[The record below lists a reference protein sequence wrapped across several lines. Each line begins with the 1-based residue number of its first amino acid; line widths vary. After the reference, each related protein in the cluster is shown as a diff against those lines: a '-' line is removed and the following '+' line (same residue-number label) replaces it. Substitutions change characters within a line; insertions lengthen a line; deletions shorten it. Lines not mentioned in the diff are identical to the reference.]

1 MVKLNKMLGVA
12 LVLCLAMVSFG
23 VIADDSDSSDAIA
36 GPSLEQFSNNMNGYA
51 KYLLG
56 SSQTVISSSVSE
68 DTLTATVNTAS
79 SNIDSISMNLY
90 ECFDKFMDAVKS
102 TEYLESVTIKNTA
115 TSAEYKIIVK
125 DVSGNTVLNR
135 GAMLDFA
142 LSVLQV
148 IKDNK
153 TNSAVTYN
161 GSIIFNGYTE
171 SAKTLKITIN
181 LDNTVKGLLETF
193 FNLNLIKIEV
203 SQGKITSIT
212 INNNTYMA
220 DVLGKPDVTKFQGM
234 TLIEIISYFAAD
246 GALAKLVSD
255 STQQAYLNKVCGKI
269 VEANNLAGFIKN
281 VFFVEVNS
289 ITMTFGEPTVSSSK
303 NFKGLMET
311 IKDAMSKGTNFDKK
325 VSDISSYNDSTGII
339 AMKPITVKWNHGT
352 ETGTIVED
360 QKVDVVFGKATINT
374 TVRSGQST
382 GTIAIEPS
390 ANNYTCWDEVTIKCT
405 AASNYTLSAVSYKVG
420 DGEEIALSKT
430 ASQKFVIPS
439 AGENTVINIFASFT
453 SSGPGPGPGPTP
465 TTNYTVTFNATNGGK
480 VSPTSITVTSGTSYS
495 ASANVLKFGSFGFT
509 TDVTATPDEGYIFKS
524 WSSTSG
530 KVSSNMTITAT
541 FEKVGP
547 VGPVEKVVDNGSIYL
562 PGDVVQALGITDAS
576 KLVLTIKTTKTVP
589 SNVPDDAVCYQV
601 TLTYDG
607 KEIKTFNDYVTI
619 GLKYTVPA
627 GADVKNIKVFW
638 VSDDGYTVE
647 EMKAT
652 YDSDKGLMK
661 FEIPH
666 LSVFAI
672 TQKEIEPIHGKLV
685 SISVKTAPSKLSYIE
700 GEMFNP
706 AGLVITLTY
715 DHGNPSTLEYKGNES
730 QFGFTPSLTTPL
742 KTSDKAVAIT
752 YDGKTTT
759 QAITVSAEPEPTP
772 SGGDNT
778 VLYIVIAIIVI
789 IVVIAI
795 VFFFL
800 KKKGI

>member
-56 SSQTVISSSVSE
+56 NSQTVISSSVSG

-79 SNIDSISMNLY
+79 SNIESVSLNLY
-90 ECFDKFMDAVKS
+90 DCFDKFMDAVKA
-102 TEYLESVTIKNTA
+102 TEYLESVTIKNTNA
-115 TSAEYKIIVK
+115 ASSAEYKIIVK

-148 IKDNK
+148 IKDK

-161 GSIIFNGYTE
+161 GSIIFNDYTE

-220 DVLGKPDVTKFQGM
+220 DVLGKPDVTKFKGM
-234 TLIEIISYFAAD
+234 TLIEIISCFAAD
-246 GALAKLVSD
+246 GALAKLVSN
-255 STQQAYLNKVCGKI
+255 SSQQSYLNKVCGKI

-281 VFFVEVNS
+281 VFFVEVKS

-325 VSDISSYNDSTGII
+325 VSDISGYTESTGII

-360 QKVDVVFGKATINT
+360 QKVDVVFGKATFTT

-382 GTIAIEPS
+382 GSISIDPDTDK
-390 ANNYTCWDEVTIKCT
+390 YTCWDEVTIKCT
-405 AASNYTLSAVSYKVG
+405 AASNYTISAVSYKIG

-453 SSGPGPGPGPTP
+453 GSGPGPGPGPAPP
-465 TTNYTVTFNATNGGK
+465 TKYYTVTFDATNGGK
-480 VSPTSITVTSGTSYS
+480 VSPSSVNVSENTSYG
-495 ASANVLKFGSFGFT
+495 ASANVMTFGAGT
-509 TDVTATPDEGYIFKS
+509 KVTATPDEGYIFKS

-530 KVSSNMTITAT
+530 KVESNMTITAT
-541 FEKVGP
+541 FEKAGP
-547 VGPVEKVVDNGSIYL
+547 VQPIEKVVENGSIYL
-562 PGDVVQALGITDAS
+562 PSDVVQALGITDSS
-576 KLVLTIKTTKTVP
+576 KLILTIKLAKTVP
-589 SNVPDDAVCYQV
+589 SNVPEDAVCYEV

-607 KEIKTFNDYVTI
+607 KAIKEFNNNVTI

-627 GADVKNIKVFW
+627 GADVKNIKVYW

-652 YDSDKGLMK
+652 YDSEKGLMK

-789 IVVIAI
+789 IVVIAV

>member
-90 ECFDKFMDAVKS
+90 DCFDKFMDAVKS
-102 TEYLESVTIKNTA
+102 TDYLESVTIKNTA

-125 DVSGNTVLNR
+125 DVNDNIVLNR

-153 TNSAVTYN
+153 TSDTVTYN
-161 GSIIFNGYTE
+161 GSIIFNGHTE
-171 SAKTLKITIN
+171 SAKILKITIN
-181 LDNTVKGLLETF
+181 LDSTVRGLLETF
-193 FNLNLIKIEV
+193 FELKLIEIEV

-212 INNNTYMA
+212 INNNAYLA
-220 DVLGKPDVTKFQGM
+220 DVLGKPTVSKFQGM
-234 TLIEIISYFAAD
+234 TLIEIISCFAAD
-246 GALAKLVSD
+246 GALAKLVSN
-255 STQQAYLNKVCGKI
+255 SSQQSYLNKVCGKI

-325 VSDISSYNDSTGII
+325 VSDISSYNDSTGVI

-382 GTIAIEPS
+382 GTITIEPN
-390 ANNYTCWDEVTIKCT
+390 ANKYTCWEEVTIKCT

-420 DGEEIALSKT
+420 DGEEIALTKV
-430 ASQKFVIPS
+430 ASQSFVIPS
-439 AGENTVINIFASFT
+439 AGENTVINIFASFSG
-453 SSGPGPGPGPTP
+453 SSPTPPGPTP
-465 TTNYTVTFNATNGGK
+465 SEKFTVTIEATTGGS
-480 VSPTSITVTSGTSYS
+480 VSQSSVTVSKGTSYS
-495 ASANVLKFGSFGFT
+495 ASANVLRFGSAILGT
-509 TDVTATPDEGYIFKS
+509 EVTATPSEGYIFKS

-530 KVSSNMTITAT
+530 KVNSNMTITAT
-541 FEKVGP
+541 FEKSGP
-547 VGPVEKVVDNGSIYL
+547 VAPIEKVVENGSIYL

-576 KLVLTIKTTKTVP
+576 KLVLTIKSTKTVP
-589 SNVPDDAVCYQV
+589 SNVPEDAVCYQV

-627 GADVKNIKVFW
+627 GADVKNIKVYW

-661 FEIPH
+661 FDIPH

>member
-1 MVKLNKMLGVA
+1 MVKLNKMFGVA

-90 ECFDKFMDAVKS
+90 DCFDKFMDAVKS
-102 TEYLESVTIKNTA
+102 TDYLESVTIKNTA

-125 DVSGNTVLNR
+125 DGSNTVLNR

-153 TNSAVTYN
+153 TSSTVTYN

-181 LDNTVKGLLETF
+181 LDSTVRGLLETF
-193 FNLNLIKIEV
+193 FELKLIEIEV

-212 INNNTYMA
+212 INNNAYLA
-220 DVLGKPDVTKFQGM
+220 DVLVKPSVSKFQGM
-234 TLIEIISYFAAD
+234 TLIEIISCFAAD
-246 GALAKLVSD
+246 GALAKLVSN
-255 STQQAYLNKVCGKI
+255 SSQQSYLNKVCGKI

-390 ANNYTCWDEVTIKCT
+390 ANKYTCWDEVTIKCT

-420 DGEEIALSKT
+420 DGEEIALTKA

-453 SSGPGPGPGPTP
+453 GSGPGPGPGPTP
-465 TTNYTVTFNATNGGK
+465 VTKYTVTFIATEGGS
-480 VSPTSITVTSGTSYS
+480 VSPESLSVSSGTSYS
-495 ASANVLKFGSFGFT
+495 ASGSKLVFGSSVFA
-509 TDVTATPDEGYIFKS
+509 TDVVATAKDGYIFKS

-530 KVSSNMTITAT
+530 KVTSNMTITAT
-541 FEKVGP
+541 FEKSGSVDP
-547 VGPVEKVVDNGSIYL
+547 IEKVVDNGSIYL
-562 PGDVVQALGITDAS
+562 PGNVVQALGIKDPS
-576 KLVLTIKTTKTVP
+576 KLVLSIKTTKDVP
-589 SNVPDDAVCYQV
+589 TNVPEDALCYDV
-601 TLTYDG
+601 TLTYEG
-607 KEIKTFNDYVTI
+607 KEITSFTDEVTI

-627 GADVKNIKVFW
+627 GTDVKNVKVYW
-638 VSDDGYTVE
+638 VSDDGLKVE
-647 EMKAT
+647 NMNAT
-652 YDSDKGLMK
+652 YNSSKGLME

-672 TQKEIEPIHGKLV
+672 TQKTIEPIHGDLV
-685 SISVKTAPSKLSYIE
+685 SISVKTTPKKLTYTE
-700 GEMFNP
+700 GEKFDP
-706 AGLVITLTY
+706 TGLVITLTY
-715 DHGNPSTLEYKGNES
+715 DYGDPTTLEYKGNES
-730 QFGFTPSLTTPL
+730 KFSFTPSLTTPL
-742 KTSDKAVAIT
+742 KTTDKSVTIT
-752 YDGKTTT
+752 YEGKTTT
-759 QAITVSAEPEPTP
+759 QAITVSATPEPTP

-778 VLYIVIAIIVI
+778 VLIIVIVVIVLIVIA
-789 IVVIAI
+789 AA
-795 VFFFL
+795 VFFYM
-800 KKKGI
+800 KKRTV

>member
-12 LVLCLAMVSFG
+12 LVLCLATVSFG
-23 VIADDSDSSDAIA
+23 IIADDSDSSDGIG
-36 GPSLEQFSNNMNGYA
+36 GPSLETFSNNMNGYS

-56 SSQTVISSSVSE
+56 NSQSVISSSVAN
-68 DTLTATVNTAS
+68 DTLNVTVDTAS
-79 SNIDSISMNLY
+79 TNIDSVSLNLY
-90 ECFDKFMDAVKS
+90 DCFDKFMDAVKA
-102 TEYLESVTIKNTA
+102 TPYLDSVTIKNA
-115 TSAEYKIIVK
+115 DTSAEYKIIVK
-125 DVSGNTVLNR
+125 DGSNIVLNR
-135 GAMLDFA
+135 GAMLDFV

-153 TNSAVTYN
+153 TSSTVTYN
-161 GSIIFNGYTE
+161 GSIIFNDNTAN
-171 SAKTLKITIN
+171 AKTLNITIN
-181 LDNTVKGLLETF
+181 LDSTVRGLLETF
-193 FNLNLIKIEV
+193 FELKLIEIEV

-212 INNNTYMA
+212 INNNTYLA
-220 DVLGKPDVTKFQGM
+220 DVLGKPTVSGFQNM
-234 TLIEIISYFAAD
+234 TFIEIISCFAAD

-303 NFKGLMET
+303 NFKGLMDT

-325 VSDISSYNDSTGII
+325 ISDVSDYNSSTGVI
-339 AMKPITVKWNHGT
+339 AIKPVTVKWNHGT
-352 ETGTIVED
+352 ETGTIVKD
-360 QKVDVVFGKATINT
+360 QKVDVVFGTSTIT
-374 TVRSGQST
+374 TLVRSGQ
-382 GTIAIEPS
+382 GTITIEPS
-390 ANNYTCWDEVTIKCT
+390 ADKYTCWDEVTLKCN
-405 AASNYTLSAVSYKVG
+405 AASGYTLSAVSYKIG
-420 DGEEIALSKT
+420 EKGEEIALTKT
-430 ASQKFVIPS
+430 ASQKFTIPS
-439 AGENTVINIFASFT
+439 EAQAAEIYIYASFT
-453 SSGPGPGPGPTP
+453 GSGPGPGPGPTP
-465 TTNYTVTFNATNGGK
+465 VTKYTVTFNATNGGK
-480 VSPTSITVTSGTSYS
+480 VSSTSISVSAGTSYS
-495 ASANVLKFGSFGFT
+495 ASANVLKFGSSVFAT
-509 TDVTATPDEGYIFKS
+509 EVTATPDQGYIFKS

-530 KVSSNMTITAT
+530 KVNSNMTITAT
-541 FEKVGP
+541 FEKSGP
-547 VGPVEKVVDNGSIYL
+547 VAPIEKIVENGSIYL

-576 KLVLTIKTTKTVP
+576 KLVLTIKSTKTVP
-589 SNVPDDAVCYQV
+589 SNVPEDAVCYQV

-607 KEIKTFNDYVTI
+607 KEIKTFNDYVSI

-627 GADVKNIKVFW
+627 GADVKNIKVYW

-661 FEIPH
+661 FDIPH

-672 TQKEIEPIHGKLV
+672 TQKEI
-685 SISVKTAPSKLSYIE
+685 
-700 GEMFNP
+700 
-706 AGLVITLTY
+706 
-715 DHGNPSTLEYKGNES
+715 
-730 QFGFTPSLTTPL
+730 
-742 KTSDKAVAIT
+742 
-752 YDGKTTT
+752 
-759 QAITVSAEPEPTP
+759 EPTP